1 MFTMNN
7 KKQQPEVFYKNP
19 AFNGKHLR
27 WSVFLIKFQVFRPAT
42 VLQTDFFY
50 EYREIFK
57 NAYF

>member
-1 MFTMNN
+1 MFKMNN

-19 AFNGKHLR
+19 AFNGKRLR

-50 EYREIFK
+50 EYRESFK

>member
-7 KKQQPEVFYKNP
+7 KKQQSEVFYKNS

-27 WSVFLIKFQVFRPAT
+27 WSVFLIKFQVFMPAT

-50 EYREIFK
+50 E
-57 NAYF
+57 